1 MDGREHAKRLEHD
14 LPAGEELTR
23 IILEGGMLRLMA
35 RNWWLLVLRGV
46 CAIMFGVLAWTWP
59 GVTLHVLVLLFGA
72 YALVDGVL
80 AFAAAFSGSTNAP
93 WWVLVIEGLA
103 GVLAAGAAFFVP
115 GITAVILLLVIAF
128 RAIIGGVLEIAA
140 AIRLRKEIEGEFWL
154 ALAGAGSILF
164 GVVLLARPALGA
176 LAVIWMIGV
185 YAVIF
190 GGLLIALGFRVRA
203 LKGAALPA

>member
-1 MDGREHAKRLEHD
+1 
-14 LPAGEELTR
+14 
-23 IILEGGMLRLMA
+23 MLRLMA

-203 LKGAALPA
+203 LKGAALPACDERV